1 MEMEFH
7 IRLITWSFFWKER
20 EPVIVV
26 LITEMVMTCEDLLAD
41 AIALPHP
48 AAIDHASR

>member
-7 IRLITWSFFWKER
+7 IRLITWSLSRKER
-20 EPVIVV
+20 EPVLAV
-26 LITEMVMTCEDLLAD
+26 LITEMVITYEDVLAD
-41 AIALPHP
+41 ANYLPHP